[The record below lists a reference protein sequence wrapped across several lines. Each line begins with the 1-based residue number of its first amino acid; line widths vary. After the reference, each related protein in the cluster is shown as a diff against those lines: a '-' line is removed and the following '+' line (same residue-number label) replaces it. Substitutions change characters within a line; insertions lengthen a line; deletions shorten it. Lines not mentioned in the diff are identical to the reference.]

1 MIDKI
6 VSRECL
12 KKEISRLKYIGK
24 RIVSTSGCFDIL
36 HSGHVEYL
44 EEAKKR
50 GDILVVMLNSD
61 SSVQQLKGK
70 SRPIVTQMD
79 RAAVIAGL
87 AAVDYV
93 CIFDEITPCALIEEI
108 KPDLVIKGGDYQGE
122 HIPEMDAVAVYGGK
136 VAYVLLVE
144 GRSTTSIVKKI
155 EDQCREDRNL
165 T

>member
-70 SRPIVTQMD
+70 SRPIVTQVWRQLIM
-79 RAAVIAGL
+79 
-87 AAVDYV
+87 YV
-93 CIFDEITPCALIEEI
+93 SLMKLRPA
-108 KPDLVIKGGDYQGE
+108 
-122 HIPEMDAVAVYGGK
+122 
-136 VAYVLLVE
+136 
-144 GRSTTSIVKKI
+144 R
-155 EDQCREDRNL
+155 
-165 T
+165 